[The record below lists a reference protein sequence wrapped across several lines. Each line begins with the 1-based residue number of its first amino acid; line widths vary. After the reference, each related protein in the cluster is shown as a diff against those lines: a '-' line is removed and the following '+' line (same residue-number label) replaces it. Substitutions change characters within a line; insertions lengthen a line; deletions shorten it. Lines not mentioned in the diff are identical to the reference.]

1 MSHQITEK
9 AGNLKRESSESK
21 HYRRHLFSRMLCQP
35 IFLVVYVLFCRYAYR
50 LCMYGGMKRR
60 GSILAA
66 CLLFFVIYLI
76 VYIVRCV
83 RIKVAENQEP
93 DLENVWFYGFT
104 KKGVYLFDKKRNYY
118 EQNLSKEKKDFVKL
132 KYKKVPTYR
141 YHFMKIP
148 VYIFLLVVMVMTALG
163 IYKSS
168 QKYNG
173 KLAWILEELKT
184 SDYVKLEHNNLYA
197 DGILGIFY
205 DINGTVMLPEN
216 LTIDGAFNLHF
227 EKDGTIKTFD
237 MMLRGYDEQMQYV
250 GSYLISY
257 PSSRGGRILVQ
268 KHNYHNAPA
277 YDEEKSIEAL
287 LKGGDILPY
296 KEVISEWNEEEYGVY
311 YLGSRTW
318 KEWDENIFVLEEDGS
333 VRNVQWGDKMEI
345 TGYSISIFG
354 PDNSDIAPKRYMIGA
369 ENDMDAEE
377 ETFSEENVGE
387 KIYYPADYG
396 QISAREAYY
405 DNEKGER
412 TYYYMMGCFYFND
425 EKYSEVNETLKKIY
439 DAKEQEY
446 RGYCEEYA
454 PGYEIDETISDEMQ
468 RVNYYHWNLSSIVYV
483 NENFV
488 KLEFY
493 DITYN
498 AGEDEAENRREP
510 IVIEVETGWQ
520 VAWPNR
526 VSGYD

>member
-1 MSHQITEK
+1 M
-9 AGNLKRESSESK
+9 
-21 HYRRHLFSRMLCQP
+21 
-35 IFLVVYVLFCRYAYR
+35 
-50 LCMYGGMKRR
+50 
-60 GSILAA
+60 
-66 CLLFFVIYLI
+66 
-76 VYIVRCV
+76 
-83 RIKVAENQEP
+83 
-93 DLENVWFYGFT
+93 
-104 KKGVYLFDKKRNYY
+104 
-118 EQNLSKEKKDFVKL
+118 
-132 KYKKVPTYR
+132 
-141 YHFMKIP
+141 
-148 VYIFLLVVMVMTALG
+148 
-163 IYKSS
+163 
-168 QKYNG
+168 
-173 KLAWILEELKT
+173 
-184 SDYVKLEHNNLYA
+184 
-197 DGILGIFY
+197 
-205 DINGTVMLPEN
+205 
-216 LTIDGAFNLHF
+216 
-227 EKDGTIKTFD
+227 
-237 MMLRGYDEQMQYV
+237 
-250 GSYLISY
+250 
-257 PSSRGGRILVQ
+257 
-268 KHNYHNAPA
+268 
-277 YDEEKSIEAL
+277 
-287 LKGGDILPY
+287 
-296 KEVISEWNEEEYGVY
+296 
-311 YLGSRTW
+311 
-318 KEWDENIFVLEEDGS
+318 EEDGS

-345 TGYSISIFG
+345 TGYSISIFC

-369 ENDMDAEE
+369 ENDMDADEE
-377 ETFSEENVGE
+377 MSLEENVGE

-520 VAWPNR
+520 VAWPNW